1 MDNVSRQVRG
11 PADTITEVRTWALRA
26 ASAVALVA
34 VVGAPAAA
42 SWHGLVRFGTR
53 ELGLTGGWE
62 LLVPI
67 SLDGAALY
75 AALLAV
81 RAVLAGDSAIW
92 PRVLTCTYALAAA
105 GFNAHAATSTAAALF
120 YAGMSISAVVLW
132 DTTLR
137 ALRRDLLRHLG
148 VVQGATAR
156 YRPLRWLLAP
166 GETGQ
171 AWRGAVLEDLT
182 DPRAAL
188 AMVRGEVAPSRT
200 DPPPPDGGTS
210 RDGDTP
216 LADLVC
222 GEGHGKTATLLRPLH
237 PAQILTAHDVKALPV
252 GTKADAVR
260 SAFDALGKRDVPAAL
275 AWLADRGITVDR
287 SYAYT
292 VSWEAT
298 PALRAVGGGDR

>member
-1 MDNVSRQVRG
+1 MDNVSGQVRQ
-11 PADTITEVRTWALRA
+11 PADTITEVRTWALWA
-26 ASAVALVA
+26 ASALALVA

-42 SWHGLVRFGTR
+42 SWHGLMRFGTR
-53 ELGLTGGWE
+53 ELGLSGGWE

-92 PRVLTCTYALAAA
+92 ARVLTCTYALAAA

-137 ALRRDLLRHLG
+137 ALRRDQLRALG
-148 VVQGATAR
+148 YVQGASAR
-156 YRPLRWLLAP
+156 YRALRWALAP
-166 GETGQ
+166 SETGQ
-171 AWRGAVLEDLT
+171 AWRAAVLEDVP
-182 DPRAAL
+182 DPRTAL
-188 AMVRGEVAPSRT
+188 AMVRGEVVASRP
-200 DPPPPDGGTS
+200 DPTPPDGGTPQVVA
-210 RDGDTP
+210 DPTTP
-216 LADLVC
+216 EVVT
-222 GEGHGKTATLLRPLH
+222 HTPR
-237 PAQILTAHDVKALPV
+237 ALPV

-275 AWLADRGITVDR
+275 AWLADRDITVDR

-292 VSWEAT
+292 VSWEAA